1 MRLNI
6 EEAREFENRLRNIG
20 EKLYVNKQ
28 SDIDRLNN
36 LYNLIE
42 IRYAPETS
50 IALFGTEDRD
60 KILVC
65 NYPQS
70 GMTQDD
76 LVRVFEL
83 GFTIDDEEDS
93 IAIYT

>member
-6 EEAREFENRLRNIG
+6 EEAREFENHLRNIG
-20 EKLYVNKQ
+20 EKLYTNKQ

-36 LYNLIE
+36 LYNLLQ
-42 IRYAPETS
+42 IRYASETS
-50 IALFGTEDRD
+50 IALFGTEDPCQ
-60 KILVC
+60 ILVC
-65 NYPQS
+65 EYPYS

-83 GFTIDDEEDS
+83 GFTIDDEEES
-93 IAIYT
+93 IAMYT

>member
-36 LYNLIE
+36 LYNLLQ
-42 IRYAPETS
+42 IRYANKTH
-50 IALFGTEDRD
+50 INLYGTEYRD
-60 KILVC
+60 KIIVC
-65 NYPQS
+65 LYPLG
-70 GMTQDD
+70 GMTEDD

-83 GFTIDDEEDS
+83 GFTIDDQDDL
-93 IAIYT
+93 IVMYK